1 MSRAIRMAGAVE
13 RGEAITIIVDGEH
26 VPAYRGE
33 TVAAAM
39 LASGIRTMRYTR
51 REHEPRG
58 LYCGMGV
65 CFECVV
71 RLEGAG
77 PARSCIT
84 FVADGMKVWTTER

>member
-13 RGEAITIIVDGEH
+13 RGEAITIIVDGED
-26 VPAYRGE
+26 VLAYRGE

-77 PARSCIT
+77 PTRSCIT
-84 FVADGMKVWTTER
+84 SVADGMKVWTAER